1 MDPTAFVIP
10 CLLAGVALYALTRR
24 VDVYDALTQGAGEGL
39 TVVAKILPALVG
51 LLTAVY
57 MLRASGALDAL
68 TALLAP
74 ALTVLGIP
82 PETAPLLVI
91 RPLSGSGALA
101 AGGDIMRQYG
111 PDSYIGRC
119 AAVMLGSTETTF
131 YTVAVYFGAA
141 GIKRTRYT
149 IPAALTADLAA
160 YLTAAWAV
168 RLFFET

>member
-1 MDPTAFVIP
+1 M
-10 CLLAGVALYALTRR
+10 
-24 VDVYDALTQGAGEGL
+24 
-39 TVVAKILPALVG
+39 
-51 LLTAVY
+51 
-57 MLRASGALDAL
+57 DAL

-74 ALTVLGIP
+74 ALTVLGVP

-119 AAVMLGSTETTF
+119 AAVMLGCTETTF

-149 IPAALTADLAA
+149 LPAALTADLAA
-160 YLTAAWAV
+160 YLAAAWAV
-168 RLFFET
+168 RLFFGT